1 MAKIPSHKV
10 KAGDD
15 FELNLTVTNK
25 SSEVALAAETVV
37 IEAQAIYDEAIAA
50 DPQVPA
56 DITAAE
62 TALNDAKAAYAL
74 TIIVDITDWVI
85 ESSMDWCGKNI
96 SQFTVTKTEPLV
108 GKFSL
113 TSPPSVTELWKPRI
127 YDADVQFTIDGK
139 KRSSSTFNLIV
150 VRDVTNE

>member
-25 SSEVALAAETVV
+25 SSPEAIAAETAV
-37 IEAQAIYDEAIAA
+37 IQAQADYDEAIEA
-50 DPQVPA
+50 DPQVPG

-62 TALNDAKAAYAL
+62 TALADAKEAYAL
-74 TIIVDITDWVI
+74 AIIVDITEWDI
-85 ESSMDWCGKNI
+85 ASSMDWCGRDI
-96 SQFTVTKTEPLV
+96 SVFTVTKTEATV
-108 GKFSL
+108 GKFQL
-113 TSPPSVTELWKPRI
+113 TAVPAVTTLWKPRT

-150 VRDVTNE
+150 ERDVTNE